1 MIAITQT
8 TFWIFAAF
16 LTAIGIAGLYCI
28 FVSNNLIRI
37 IIGIELVMK
46 AVTLFIILVG
56 RMIGKEAL
64 AQALVI
70 YFIVFEVFFITIACG
85 VVLSIYS
92 HTQSLDIRK
101 IRKPLD
107 TEESHG

>member
-1 MIAITQT
+1 MTIDNQM
-8 TFWIFAAF
+8 FWIFASF

-37 IIGIELVMK
+37 LIGIELVMK

-56 RMIGKEAL
+56 RMIGKVAL
-64 AQALVI
+64 AQVLVI
-70 YFIVFEVFFITIACG
+70 TFIVFEVFFITIACG

-101 IRKPLD
+101 IRNKNA
-107 TEESHG
+107 EEVNG

>member
-1 MIAITQT
+1 MNVISQQM
-8 TFWIFAAF
+8 FWIYAAF
-16 LTAIGIAGLYCI
+16 ITAIGIAGFYSI

-37 IIGIELVMK
+37 IIGIEIVMK

-56 RMIGKEAL
+56 KMVHREAL
-64 AQALVI
+64 AQVLVI
-70 YFIVFEVFFITIACG
+70 NFIVFEVFFITIACG

-101 IRKPLD
+101 IRKKNSA
-107 TEESHG
+107 EEANG

>member
-1 MIAITQT
+1 MNVISQQM
-8 TFWIFAAF
+8 FWIYTAF
-16 LTAIGIAGLYCI
+16 LTAIGVAGFYCI

-37 IIGIELVMK
+37 LIGIELVMK

-56 RMIGKEAL
+56 RLIGREAL

-101 IRKPLD
+101 IRKKD
-107 TEESHG
+107 SVEEI